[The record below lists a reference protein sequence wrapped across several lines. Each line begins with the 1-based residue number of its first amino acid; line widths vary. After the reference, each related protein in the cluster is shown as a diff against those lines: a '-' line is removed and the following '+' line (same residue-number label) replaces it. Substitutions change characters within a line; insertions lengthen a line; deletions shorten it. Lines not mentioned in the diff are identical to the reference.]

1 MEETSKYSKGE
12 FIIREKSIVLDKYV
26 RDNIANAIPSVHRDI
41 KIHLLDELYNVIRNL
56 HFAIYNKGNIRIKY
70 ITEIIINISLIDYLF
85 GYIKDYDSVN
95 KLKLR
100 KATKML
106 LDVRNMIKKWKLTE
120 ESKKNENR

>member
-1 MEETSKYSKGE
+1 MESSKYNRDE
-12 FIIREKSIVLDKYV
+12 FVIREKVILFDKYV

-41 KIHLLDELYNVIRNL
+41 KIHLLDEVYNVVKNL

-70 ITEIIINISLIDYLF
+70 ITEIIVNISLIDYLF
-85 GYIKDYDSVN
+85 GFIENYDGIN

-100 KATKML
+100 NATKML
-106 LDVRNMIKKWKLTE
+106 LDVRNMIKRWKLTE